1 MKAPDSARGIKALE
15 QLEKRA
21 GVDDAAVGHRRQEL
35 LVQQLRRGEP
45 RSQLI
50 YDHLGHLGACLL
62 APKRCRAPAEL
73 LGSGNATAPHPRPPQ
88 CRRGSRSSAYN
99 GPSRQMK

>member
-35 LVQQLRRGEP
+35 
-45 RSQLI
+45 S
-50 YDHLGHLGACLL
+50 
-62 APKRCRAPAEL
+62 PA
-73 LGSGNATAPHPRPPQ
+73 A
-88 CRRGSRSSAYN
+88 SA
-99 GPSRQMK
+99 R